1 MIGSRQRRNDQRIDA
16 GGGKRDRADQP
27 SRPGADNR
35 DFSGEGGIH
44 TDSATRAAHPHPNRK
59 RMIAN
64 NLDAVFNLTCKLATW
79 IPILPTNRKIRRAAP
94 PLSPCMCLP
103 PAAPAAPCWR

>member
-1 MIGSRQRRNDQRIDA
+1 MQSPQLIARDLFQSFRMGSRRRRNDQRIDA

-44 TDSATRAAHPHPNRK
+44 TDSGTTGLR
-59 RMIAN
+59 
-64 NLDAVFNLTCKLATW
+64 
-79 IPILPTNRKIRRAAP
+79 IPAP
-94 PLSPCMCLP
+94 IEN
-103 PAAPAAPCWR
+103 A

>member
-44 TDSATRAAHPHPNRK
+44 TDSA
-59 RMIAN
+59 
-64 NLDAVFNLTCKLATW
+64 ATELRLRT
-79 IPILPTNRKIRRAAP
+79 PIENA
-94 PLSPCMCLP
+94 
-103 PAAPAAPCWR
+103 